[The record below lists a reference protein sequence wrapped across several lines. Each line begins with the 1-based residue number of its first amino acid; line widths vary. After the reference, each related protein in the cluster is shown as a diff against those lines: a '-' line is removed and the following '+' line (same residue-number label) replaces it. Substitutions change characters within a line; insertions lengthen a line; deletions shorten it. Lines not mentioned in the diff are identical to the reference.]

1 MLLPKKVKFRKW
13 QTGRANPKNISADT
27 RGTKLSFG
35 SYGLKAESQARVES
49 KQIESAR
56 KVISRTLTK
65 AGKLWIRIFPDRPFT
80 AKAAEVGMGKGKGD
94 PQDIVLMFFPDV
106 LFLKWTEWRKA
117 WLGKRCAKPGA
128 NCRLKLGL
136 FPESTKIILVPL

>member
-13 QTGRANPKNISADT
+13 QTKRSNPKKISPDT
-27 RGTKLSFG
+27 RGTKIAFG
-35 SYGLKAESQARVES
+35 SYALKAETQARVES

-94 PQDIVLMFFPDV
+94 PQGYCFDVFPGRIIFEVDGV
-106 LFLKWTEWRKA
+106 DEAVAREALRKA
-117 WLGKRCAKPGA
+117 GT
-128 NCRLKLGL
+128 KL
-136 FPESTKIILVPL
+136 PVKTRVVARIHK